1 MPFYDFRCANNHRFE
16 LKQSYS
22 AEPVTNCPT
31 CAQPAK
37 RLISLVPVH
46 FKGSGFYVNDYGKKE
61 PPSSEGK
68 DVGGEGKSGKGVETK
83 DGKAVEA
90 TAKGGEAAK
99 PEAGKS
105 EPAKAAKAESLKA
118 ESSSRDKAPSTGSKD
133 KSLSGAA
140 PSRA

>member
-46 FKGSGFYVNDYGKKE
+46 FKGSGFYVNDYGKKDQ
-61 PPSSEGK
+61 PSSEGK
-68 DVGGEGKSGKGVETK
+68 DGKGAEGK
-83 DGKAVEA
+83 DGKLVEA
-90 TAKGGEAAK
+90 TAKGPDAAKTEAAK
-99 PEAGKS
+99 S
-105 EPAKAAKAESLKA
+105 EPPKSAKADSPKT
-118 ESSSRDKAPSTGSKD
+118 ESSSKDKAPSTGGKD
-133 KSLSGAA
+133 KSFSSAA
-140 PSRA
+140 PSKA